1 MMKHIIK
8 RLSLPVIFALSMV
21 FMTATAQATEI
32 TVYKSP
38 TCGCCSAWVDH
49 MKANGY
55 TVVSKNVDDLEAI
68 KKVLGVPDPFQSCHT
83 AMVDGYV
90 VEGHVP
96 AADVTRMLAEKP
108 EVAGITVP
116 GMPAGSPGMEVG
128 SVDKYDVLLFRSDG
142 SAKVYA
148 SY

>member
-1 MMKHIIK
+1 
-8 RLSLPVIFALSMV
+8 
-21 FMTATAQATEI
+21 
-32 TVYKSP
+32 
-38 TCGCCSAWVDH
+38 